1 MNIALSAFFITLL
14 LLPSLAFRFSIN
26 KESDFRELL
35 SSITITDSFWY
46 FSLISLT
53 CHLALLS
60 TIKLLNFTINYQLIF
75 DIINAKKEIAINNS
89 TFQTDILCYIIYNL
103 MSFALGYLAGI
114 TALYSERK
122 NKFLTNY
129 LGIENNWYELLDG
142 NNQDID
148 FVYLN
153 ILTETKERTV
163 IYSGFLKE
171 YYFKPKSSELSSIV
185 IENVTRKDLRTN
197 EIIDKTNQNKEIKN
211 FSNTTG
217 DDTDIKGLYFVIP
230 AEKILNINIQYL
242 SAEITQQE

>member
-1 MNIALSAFFITLL
+1 
-14 LLPSLAFRFSIN
+14 
-26 KESDFRELL
+26 
-35 SSITITDSFWY
+35 
-46 FSLISLT
+46 
-53 CHLALLS
+53 
-60 TIKLLNFTINYQLIF
+60 
-75 DIINAKKEIAINNS
+75 
-89 TFQTDILCYIIYNL
+89 

>member
-35 SSITITDSFWY
+35 SSISITDSFWY
-46 FSLISLT
+46 FSLVSLI

-60 TIKLLNFTINYQLIF
+60 IIKLVNLSINYQLIF
-75 DIINAKKEIAINNS
+75 DIINAKKEITLDNS
-89 TFQTDILCYIIYNL
+89 TFQTDILCYIMYNL
-103 MSFALGYLAGI
+103 ASFTLGYLAGI
-114 TALYSERK
+114 AALYSERK

-129 LGIENNWYELLDG
+129 LGIQNNWYKLLDG
-142 NNQDID
+142 NNQDFD

-185 IENVTRKDLRTN
+185 IENATRKDLRTN
-197 EIIDKTNQNKEIKN
+197 EIIDKSYQNKEVKN
-211 FSNTTG
+211 FSNTIG